1 MVETMNIPEFSQRE
15 LDELDPHYNRMM
27 EGKNHLER
35 NRLLSN
41 TLRFICDKRNI
52 DLYQYIIY
60 KARHTPEPTVPTL
73 AKEQELKDCKRE
85 LCENQ
90 FTTGRPDKLYCSGR
104 CRQLDYQTKSKQ

>member
-1 MVETMNIPEFSQRE
+1 MVATMIPEFSQRE
-15 LDELDPHYNRMM
+15 LDELDPHYDRMM

-41 TLRFICDKRNI
+41 QLRFICDKRNV

-60 KARHTPEPTVPTL
+60 KARQQTEPTVPKL
-73 AKEQELKDCKRE
+73 AKEQELKECKRE
-85 LCENQ
+85 LCKKQ

-104 CRQLDYQTKSKQ
+104 CRQIDYQEKTKK